1 MNLITAS
8 VKLAMLRELSFDN
21 YAFPRWQSVAGI
33 MLVAVLSGL
42 GQNPEA
48 AAQAHI
54 TLPPQWFTVTMGL
67 LITWALILPA
77 VAVLGWWM
85 KRDERWDGKG
95 DMFNLLASSW
105 FLINLVS
112 AVANLVGAPAF
123 IGTALLLYS
132 LWVTGNALSSAIP
145 KSTLSYSISGL
156 IIGILPGIVISAFF
170 SIAGGI
176 LLYKMGYLPP
186 PLPPAPPPPAG

>member
-54 TLPPQWFTVTMGL
+54 TLPPQWFTVIMGL

-77 VAVLGWWM
+77 VSVLGWWM
-85 KRDERWDGKG
+85 KRDGRWDGQG

-132 LWVTGNALSSAIP
+132 LWVSGNALSGAIP

-156 IIGILPGIVISAFF
+156 IIGILPGILISAFL

-186 PLPPAPPPPAG
+186 PLPPAPPPAG